1 MVERCSNNMKV
12 IVTGAN
18 GFIGSALIGKLLAA
32 GAEILAVDL
41 SFASNRL
48 PQSDRLVCKE
58 MSVEQI
64 SMLES
69 LVKPGDYDV
78 FYHLAWKGVNGP
90 LKADVFAQIGNI
102 QAAVKCAETAHN
114 IGCKRFLCAGTIA
127 EQAVNSLP
135 TLKKTSGGMLY
146 GTAKD
151 SAHKLLET
159 YCKNIGL
166 DFVWMQFSN
175 IYGPQNKTGNLVSY
189 TITELMN
196 GRVASFGP
204 AEQPYDFIYVDDLIE
219 AVFRLATAT
228 LRDSFYYIGSGETRA
243 LKGYLITIGKLM
255 GKSELIKIGE
265 RPDDGIRYTTDMFDN
280 SALVR
285 DIGQYVTTSFEDGIC
300 KTSAGFYHE

>member
-1 MVERCSNNMKV
+1 MKV

-18 GFIGSALIGKLLAA
+18 GFIGSALIGKLLATS
-32 GAEILAVDL
+32 AEILAVDL

-58 MSVEQI
+58 MPVEQI

-69 LVKPGDYDV
+69 LVKPGEYDV

-90 LKADVFAQIGNI
+90 LKADVFVQIENI
-102 QAAVKCAETAHN
+102 LSAAKCAETAHKL
-114 IGCKRFLCAGTIA
+114 GCKRFLCAGTIA

-135 TLKKTSGGMLY
+135 ALKKTNGGMLY

-159 YCKNIGL
+159 YCKNMGL
-166 DFVWMQFSN
+166 DFIWMQFSN

-189 TITELMN
+189 TITELIN

-204 AEQPYDFIYVDDLIE
+204 AEQPYDFIYVNDLIE
-219 AVFRLATAT
+219 AVFRLADAPVQ
-228 LRDSFYYIGSGETRA
+228 DSFYYIGSGETRK
-243 LKGYLITIGKLM
+243 LKDYLLRIGTLLEKPA
-255 GKSELIKIGE
+255 LIKIGE
-265 RPDDGIRYTTDMFDN
+265 RPDDGIRYSVEMFDTA
-280 SALVR
+280 ALVR
-285 DIGQYVTTSFEDGIC
+285 DIGAYVTMSFDEGIK
-300 KTSAGFYHE
+300 KTAAAFTL